1 MFAKRTF
8 VRFLY
13 LLKLED
19 VVKKTGLWTLGLAAV
34 VMCAASHNAFSQ
46 SGAQGTSN
54 RIKGLP
60 ASDVLGSEDIW
71 DNPTFVGGVIDG
83 GPTASSEY

>member
-1 MFAKRTF
+1 MKKRNLWLIAGAAAT
-8 VRFLY
+8 
-13 LLKLED
+13 LL
-19 VVKKTGLWTLGLAAV
+19 GSQTLR
-34 VMCAASHNAFSQ
+34 SQ
-46 SGAQGTSN
+46 NRPQNGSG
-54 RIKGLP
+54 IKGLP

>member
-1 MFAKRTF
+1 M
-8 VRFLY
+8 
-13 LLKLED
+13 
-19 VVKKTGLWTLGLAAV
+19 KTANLWLVGLAAV
-34 VMCAASHNAFSQ
+34 ALFGASRTAFSQ
-46 SGAQGTSN
+46 SEAQNTASQ
-54 RIKGLP
+54 IKGLP

>member
-1 MFAKRTF
+1 VEDF
-8 VRFLY
+8 V
-13 LLKLED
+13 
-19 VVKKTGLWTLGLAAV
+19 KTANLWLVGLTAV
-34 VMCAASHNAFSQ
+34 VLFGASRAAFSQ
-46 SGAQGTSN
+46 GQAQNDPSQ
-54 RIKGLP
+54 IKGLP